1 MELKLSPCTAK
12 TRFRNLPSRPAVLP
26 LRRPQRRRKRTASS
40 SKGRMFLSRSAHWL
54 IRLRTVSQS
63 LRLACSW
70 RQIRHM
76 PFVGPKKILQQR
88 KLGAYECSGFIA
100 RLPRGSV
107 RRRNAFRQAK
117 TLQLAPP
124 LIGCGQAHSPSSSA
138 SSSMKERTL
147 GKMQRQNMGYLL

>member
-1 MELKLSPCTAK
+1 METD
-12 TRFRNLPSRPAVLP
+12 
-26 LRRPQRRRKRTASS
+26 
-40 SKGRMFLSRSAHWL
+40 KGICL
-54 IRLRTVSQS
+54 
-63 LRLACSW
+63 
-70 RQIRHM
+70 
-76 PFVGPKKILQQR
+76 FVGPKKILQQR

-124 LIGCGQAHSPSSSA
+124 LIGCGQHIPSEQCELFNE
-138 SSSMKERTL
+138 ERTL